1 MNNQAGEESETNL
14 EPGLDLRQTVV
25 LFSDAATALRSG
37 ESEFRFTHVTYWYM
51 RHDTFYG

>member
-14 EPGLDLRQTVV
+14 ESGLDLRQTVV

-37 ESEFRFTHVTYWYM
+37 ESEFRFTHVTYLYM
-51 RHDTFYG
+51 RHDTLYG